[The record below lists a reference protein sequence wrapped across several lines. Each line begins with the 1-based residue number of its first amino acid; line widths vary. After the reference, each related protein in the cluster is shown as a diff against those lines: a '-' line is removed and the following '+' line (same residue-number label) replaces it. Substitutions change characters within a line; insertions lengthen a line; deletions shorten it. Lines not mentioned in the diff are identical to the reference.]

1 MSSLTAVSVRKW
13 QYSDIAARA
22 REAEEGARLAALPS
36 VPPGLSEEEV
46 NARVQGALAGAEA
59 RWAAQADAEREAK
72 QARMCAA
79 LESFAAERTRYFRRV
94 ETEVVH
100 LSLAIAR
107 KILGREAELD
117 PTLLSGLVRI
127 ALDRMGAG
135 TAIRLRVA
143 PGDLADW
150 QRKNAFADGRYVC
163 ELLPDTALEPGDC
176 RVETDL
182 GAAEFGLETQMQEVE
197 TGLLNILA
205 QRPEPA

>member
-1 MSSLTAVSVRKW
+1 MSSLAAVSVRKW

-22 REAEEGARLAALPS
+22 REAEEGARIAALPS
-36 VPPGLSEEEV
+36 VSPGFSEEEV
-46 NARVQGALAGAEA
+46 NARVQEALARAEV
-59 RWAAQADAEREAK
+59 RWTAQADAEREAQ

-79 LESFAAERTRYFRRV
+79 LETFAAERTDYFRRV

-135 TAIRLRVA
+135 SAIRLRVA
-143 PGDLADW
+143 PGDLAGW
-150 QRKNAFADGRYVC
+150 QRKNAFGDGRYVC
-163 ELLPDTALEPGDC
+163 ELLPDAALGPGAC
-176 RVETDL
+176 CVETDL
-182 GAAEFGLETQMQEVE
+182 GAADFGFETQMQEIE

-205 QRPEPA
+205 QRPETA